1 MAGKEFAFGFIIS
14 ASLEGS
20 FKGSFS
26 TANSEIGKLNKSVSE
41 YNKTYKRLTSA
52 QKKGIITEES
62 YANALAK
69 LNPKYES
76 LIAKQQEYLTMQG
89 KINKLKS
96 NTKAWGTAALTFGG
110 VAYKMVGYTKEAIDF
125 ESAMSDI
132 RKVVNFDSPQQFKE
146 MGKDI
151 LNMSTRIPLAAE
163 GLAAIVASGG
173 QSGIARKDLISFAES
188 AAKMGVAFDITA
200 DQAGEMMAKWR
211 TAFKMGQPEVVELA
225 DKVNYLSNKTAATAP
240 LISDVVTRV
249 GPLGAIGGVA
259 AGEIAALGASI
270 VGAGINSEMGATGI
284 KNLILAL
291 TSGESATKTQAGAF
305 AALGLDA
312 VEMSEY
318 MQKDAKGAILT
329 VLEGLK
335 GLDKAKQA
343 SVLKDLFGKE
353 SLGAISP
360 LISNLDELKKN
371 FERVADKSKYANS
384 MEDEFQEKSKTTSN
398 SVMLM
403 DNSIKAVKISMGDG
417 LLPIIGPVASG
428 IGDLAKW
435 IRELSEAYP
444 NATAGALGLVFGFAG
459 VAAGVSGLGFLISG
473 AMLTFQTFTPV
484 LKDVSSAVKG
494 FGLVAKVSAMFTQ
507 GFALAQSI
515 LSGALTIT
523 NGVFSLLRGG
533 VMGLWN
539 ILMAN
544 PWIILATLA
553 VGAAVLIYQNW
564 DTIKQW
570 FITLWDNPM
579 LAADQFWTGL
589 KDLFKR
595 GYEWLQE
602 KRQSISNFLST
613 PIFGKVNITAS
624 GNGAEVAENAY
635 GGIYG
640 RGTFLTTFAE
650 NSGES
655 AIPHTPNRRNIGLLA
670 KTNEIMGNPLGTGGG
685 ITATFAPQ
693 ITVQGNADTA
703 EISTLL
709 DQKMREFKAMLAEV
723 QNQNRRLSYG

>member
-14 ASLEGS
+14 ASLAGS

-125 ESAMSDI
+125 ESAMSDV

-249 GPLGAIGGVA
+249 GPLGAVGGVA

-360 LISNLDELKKN
+360 LISNLDELKNN

-473 AMLTFQTFTPV
+473 ARLTFQTFTPV
-484 LKDVSSAVKG
+484 LKGVSSAVKG
-494 FGLVAKVSAMFTQ
+494 FGLVAKVSTMFTQ

-544 PWIILATLA
+544 PWILLATLA

-602 KRQSISNFLST
+602 KWQSISNFLST

-709 DQKMREFKAMLAEV
+709 DQKMREFKAMLAEI